1 MWKFQDLVE
10 ELIKSNVLN
19 RTSKQATVEVS
30 TVYIRK
36 FNTRVA
42 DSSAI

>member
-19 RTSKQATVEVS
+19 RTSKQAIVVAS
-30 TVYIRK
+30 TYVYKKI
-36 FNTRVA
+36 
-42 DSSAI
+42 